1 MLDELKNDFMII
13 DSHHHFWIYNPVEY
27 DWIEDNMQRIR
38 TDFLPQDLEEEI
50 DIAGVAGVITVQ
62 ARQTTEETDWILQ
75 LAAENE
81 FIKGVIGWIPLI
93 DMNCEEYLR
102 KYKVNPY
109 LKGVRHILQGEPDPE
124 YMLQNDFN
132 RGIRLLR
139 KYNLVYDILIF
150 DHQLPQTIEFVDAH
164 PDQPFILDHIAK
176 PGIKH
181 NLINSWKNDIFKLAK
196 RENVFCKI
204 SGMVTESDYSN
215 WTVEQL
221 FPYFETVLEA
231 FGSERLMF
239 GSDWPVC
246 LVACEY
252 IQWLDIVK
260 DFISKLNAGE
270 QEDILGLNAARIY
283 HLV

>member
-1 MLDELKNDFMII
+1 MII

-27 DWIEDNMQRIR
+27 DWIEDDMKRIR
-38 TDFLPQDLEEEI
+38 ADFLPQDLKEEI
-50 DIAGVAGVITVQ
+50 NMAGVDGVITVQ

-75 LAAENE
+75 FAAENE

-93 DMNCEEYLR
+93 DEHCEEYLC
-102 KYKVNPY
+102 KYKNHPY
-109 LKGVRHILQGEPDPE
+109 LKGVRHVLQGEPDPE
-124 YMLQNDFN
+124 YMLHNDFN

-139 KYNLVYDILIF
+139 KYDLVYDILIF
-150 DHQLPQTIEFVDAH
+150 EHQLPQTVEFVDAN
-164 PDQPFILDHIAK
+164 PDQTFILDHIAK

-181 NLINSWKNDIFKLAK
+181 NLINPWKNNIFELAK
-196 RENVFCKI
+196 RNNVFCKI

-215 WTVEQL
+215 WSVEQL
-221 FPYFETVLEA
+221 YPYLETVLEA

-252 IQWLDIVK
+252 KQWLDIVK
-260 DFISKLNAGE
+260 DFISKLSAGE
-270 QEDILGLNAARIY
+270 QKDILGLNAARIY
-283 HLV
+283 HLI

>member
-1 MLDELKNDFMII
+1 MII

-27 DWIEDNMQRIR
+27 DWIDDDMKWIR
-38 TDFLPQDLEEEI
+38 ADFLPPDLKEEI
-50 DIAGVAGVITVQ
+50 NIASVDGVITVQ
-62 ARQTTEETDWILQ
+62 ARQTTEETDWILR

-93 DMNCEEYLR
+93 NENCEEYLC
-102 KYKVNPY
+102 KYKDNPY
-109 LKGVRHILQGEPDPE
+109 LKGVRHVLQGEPDPE
-124 YMLQNDFN
+124 YMLYNDFN
-132 RGIRLLR
+132 RGVGLLR
-139 KYNLVYDILIF
+139 KYDLAYDILILEQ
-150 DHQLPQTIEFVDAH
+150 QLLQTIKFVDAH
-164 PDQPFILDHIAK
+164 PNQPFILDHIAK
-176 PGIKH
+176 PKIKH
-181 NLINSWKNDIFKLAK
+181 NLINPWKNNIFELAK

-221 FPYFETVLEA
+221 YPYFEIVLEA
-231 FGSERLMF
+231 FGSGRLMF

-252 IQWLDIVK
+252 KQWLDIVK
-260 DFISKLNAGE
+260 DFISKLSAGE

-283 HLV
+283 HLI